1 MEKFKK
7 FNNYT
12 LESLSKK
19 AIEKLPEALDE
30 LGYKDRYEIIN
41 GYLRINS
48 IMSKVEKAFLLAEEK
63 AHGEPGYLMRLRKE
77 SFAELWVSK
86 EEAATIK
93 DAYKVAFASVENG
106 YPVDNDPIFSVASAD
121 RAFAEAW
128 EMDFMPDE
136 D

>member
-48 IMSKVEKAFLLAEEK
+48 IISKVEKAFLLAEEK
-63 AHGEPGYLMRLRKE
+63 AHGEPGYLMRLGKWILCLMKIRRYD
-77 SFAELWVSK
+77 S
-86 EEAATIK
+86 AA
-93 DAYKVAFASVENG
+93 V
-106 YPVDNDPIFSVASAD
+106 
-121 RAFAEAW
+121 
-128 EMDFMPDE
+128 
-136 D
+136 

>member
-1 MEKFKK
+1 MGKFKK
-7 FNNYT
+7 YNNYS
-12 LESLSKK
+12 LEALSEK
-19 AIEKLPEALDE
+19 AKEKLPEALDE

-63 AHGEPGYLMRLRKE
+63 AHGEPGYLIRLKKE

-93 DAYKVAFASVENG
+93 DAYKVAFEAMENG
-106 YPVDNDPIFSVASAD
+106 YPVDNDPVFRVASAG
-121 RAFAEAW
+121 RSFTEAW
-128 EMDFMPDE
+128 EMDFIPDG